1 MWGDAEW
8 GGGISSSLEQ
18 KAGKGGVDTLF
29 QKANRVLT
37 EAVLGSCPVQFLA
50 AIFFL
55 LFLILCY
62 FVYKKLKD
70 CCLSKD

>member
-1 MWGDAEW
+1 MQNGQVYFNY
-8 GGGISSSLEQ
+8 LRT
-18 KAGKGGVDTLF
+18 KAGRGGVDTLF

-37 EAVLGSCPVQFLA
+37 EAVLGTCPVWFLA

-62 FVYKKLKD
+62 FVYKKLKGW
-70 CCLSKD
+70 CLFLFKD